1 MLDVELVVVYHL
13 VPTSNHNRQCF
24 VANDTIVVYH
34 LVPTSNHNLQKVKVP
49 SFQLFIILFLHQTTT
64 LSARSDRLRKLFIIL
79 FLHQTT
85 TRNEPDQIFARCLSS
100 CSYIKPQQYKGLLN
114 KCRSC
119 LSSCSYIKPQ
129 PQAIQAASNARCLSS
144 CSYIKPQQVKYC
156 FYLQHSCLSSCS
168 YIKPQLPMI
177 IYIVRT
183 VVYHLVP
190 TSNHNSTLV
199 PNLANQLFIILFLHQ
214 TTTKRIASLTNL
226 GCLSSCSYIK
236 PQHHNQKRRHAEVV
250 YHLVPTSNHNCPPS
264 WWAHN
269 FVVYHLVPTSNHNMF
284 RLLFSKLL
292 VVYHLVP
299 TSNHNHASV

>member
-1 MLDVELVVVYHL
+1 M
-13 VPTSNHNRQCF
+13 
-24 VANDTIVVYH
+24 
-34 LVPTSNHNLQKVKVP
+34 
-49 SFQLFIILFLHQTTT
+49 FLHQTTT
-64 LSARSDRLRKLFIIL
+64 ANVSTLSISLLFIIL

-236 PQHHNQKRRHAEVV
+236 PQLPTILVGTQLCCLSSCSYIKPQPGPLARLTHLRCLSSCSYIKPQPAASDPGTLQRCLSSCSYIKPQHGNHRTRNVPVV
-250 YHLVPTSNHNCPPS
+250 YHLVPTSNHNRAVQCCFKV
-264 WWAHN
+264 A
-269 FVVYHLVPTSNHNMF
+269 VVYHLVPTSNHN
-284 RLLFSKLL
+284 L
-292 VVYHLVP
+292 
-299 TSNHNHASV
+299 